1 MVCLPALSRALAA
14 LRSTLSRRI
23 ERYNLIMPTPTDD
36 KLLIALKRFIA
47 SIDDAHR
54 DLPMLYEP
62 EISAGS
68 GLISAFNE
76 VLDERV
82 KIAVQKELNQRRNH

>member
-1 MVCLPALSRALAA
+1 MPFPYQSIQR
-14 LRSTLSRRI
+14 RSMR
-23 ERYNLIMPTPTDD
+23 
-36 KLLIALKRFIA
+36 
-47 SIDDAHR
+47 
-54 DLPMLYEP
+54 EP